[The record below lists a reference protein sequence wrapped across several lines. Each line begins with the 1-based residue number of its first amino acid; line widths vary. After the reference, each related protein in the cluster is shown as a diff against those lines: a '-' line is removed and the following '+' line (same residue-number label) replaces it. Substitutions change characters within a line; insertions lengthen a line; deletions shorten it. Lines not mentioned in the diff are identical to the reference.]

1 MSKEMDLDIIKQN
14 CQVSFIQYVLQSH
27 FTSLPPLF
35 ASILFFAF
43 VLEYSS
49 CELIL
54 FLLFR

>member
-1 MSKEMDLDIIKQN
+1 MSKEMDVDIIKQN

-27 FTSLPPLF
+27 FTSPPPLF
-35 ASILFFAF
+35 ASILFCIC
-43 VLEYSS
+43 VEYSS